1 MTAKL
6 ARPLEPA
13 PVYDLA
19 PPAEDFLSDVVRGL
33 TARNK
38 TLPCKYFYDEI
49 GSRLF
54 DRICE
59 LPEYYPTRTELSILH
74 RNASEMGELLGPR
87 CLVIEYGSGSS
98 NKTRV
103 LLDHLKDP
111 AAYVPV
117 EIAREHLEESA
128 RLLRHDYPQLEV
140 HAVCADFTRPLRLP
154 RISRPAARRVVYFP
168 GSTIGNFTPE
178 EARRLL
184 ERSASLCGAGGAM
197 ILGVDLKKE
206 PRVLEDAYN
215 DREGVTA
222 AFNLNLLARINREL
236 GTRFDTEAFW
246 HHALYDPREGRIEM
260 HLVSRKDQQVALD
273 GHRVS
278 FVEGESICTEYSYKY
293 SIGDLHE
300 LARLAGFTIE
310 RSWIDDRKYFS
321 VHYLVVPERRDDSR
335 R

>member
-1 MTAKL
+1 
-6 ARPLEPA
+6 
-13 PVYDLA
+13 
-19 PPAEDFLSDVVRGL
+19 
-33 TARNK
+33 
-38 TLPCKYFYDEI
+38 
-49 GSRLF
+49 
-54 DRICE
+54 
-59 LPEYYPTRTELSILH
+59 
-74 RNASEMGELLGPR
+74 MGQLLGPR

-103 LLDHLKDP
+103 LLDHLTDP

-117 EIAREHLEESA
+117 EIAREYLEESA
-128 RLLRHDYPQLEV
+128 RLLTCDYPQLEV

-154 RISRPAARRVVYFP
+154 RLSHSVARRVVYFP

-184 ERSASLCGAGGAM
+184 ERSASLCGSGGAM

-215 DREGVTA
+215 DRAGITA

-236 GTRFDTEAFW
+236 GTRFDLEAFW

-260 HLVSRKDQQVALD
+260 HLVSRTDQRVTVD
-273 GHRVS
+273 GHEIG

-293 SIGDLHE
+293 SIGDLHD
-300 LARLAGFTIE
+300 LARAAGFTIA
-310 RSWIDDRKYFS
+310 RTWTDDRKYFS
-321 VHYLVVPERRDDSR
+321 VNYLVVREGGDDRRR
-335 R
+335 